1 MAPVS
6 ACIRFEEKLKELTM
20 MISRCL
26 CLVLAFICLPSVA
39 NTKEMPLEQQLAVKY
54 IQAVTDH
61 DYQALYA
68 FYDRNSVFKDRTA
81 GKTYTGRRHIISFL
95 RRAHQGVL
103 EYGFN
108 IEHMFNSG
116 SLVVM
121 IGSYHY
127 RGPGDQFGKPG
138 KIIDLAIPGVTTVK
152 LDMDNR
158 RVEKHEDLMDY
169 QTMADQL
176 AVQ

>member
-1 MAPVS
+1 
-6 ACIRFEEKLKELTM
+6 M
-20 MISRCL
+20 MILRNL
-26 CLVLAFICLPSVA
+26 CLVLAFACLPSVA
-39 NTKEMPLEQQLAVKY
+39 NTGKMPLEQQLAVKY
-54 IQAVTDH
+54 IQAVTEH
-61 DYQALYA
+61 DYQALNA
-68 FYDRNSVFKDRTA
+68 FYDRDSVFKDRTA
-81 GKTYTGRRHIISFL
+81 SKTYTGRRHIINFL

-103 EYGFN
+103 EYAFN

-138 KIIDLAIPGVTTVK
+138 KIIDLAIPGVTTIN
-152 LDMDNR
+152 LDMTNQ
-158 RVEKHEDLMDY
+158 RVEQHVDLMDY

>member
-6 ACIRFEEKLKELTM
+6 AGIRFEEKLKELIM
-20 MISRCL
+20 MILRCL
-26 CLVLAFICLPSVA
+26 CLTLVFIGLPSVA
-39 NTKEMPLEQQLAVKY
+39 NTGEMPLEQQLAVKY

-61 DYQALYA
+61 NYKALGA
-68 FYDRNSVFKDRTA
+68 FYDRDSIFKDRTA
-81 GKTYTGRRHIISFL
+81 SKSYTGRRHIISFL

-127 RGPGDQFGKPG
+127 KGPGDQFGKPG

-158 RVEKHEDLMDY
+158 RVEEHEDLMDY